1 MADDASDIDNI
12 LAKEDSELARDIE
25 IERILNA
32 FPLDSYSVLDLQ
44 PGVSLDDIKATFKK
58 KSLLIHPDKTSNPRA
73 PDAFD
78 RLKKAQN
85 ALQDDA
91 TREMLDNAFTDA
103 RRILIRERKWT
114 INDERLKSDEFLRDW
129 REKTKE
135 VLVENELRKR
145 KLKKIQME
153 EEGRQKRKMEQEMEE
168 KRLQRAQEKAWEDSR
183 DTRVHQWR
191 EYRKNRNAALA
202 AATKAATISSTTP
215 TIPLSESS
223 GNNNNGN
230 PTANDPSA
238 NKPIPIASSAG
249 VTKKKKKTKKLGLQ
263 VLG

>member
-1 MADDASDIDNI
+1 MANESSDIDAI
-12 LAKEDSELARDIE
+12 LAKEDSALARDTE

-44 PGVSLDDIKATFKK
+44 PGVSLDDIKATFRK
-58 KSLLIHPDKTSNPRA
+58 KSLLIHPDKTTNPRA

-129 REKTKE
+129 RKKTQE

-153 EEGRQKRKMEQEMEE
+153 EEGRQKRKLEQQMEE
-168 KRLQRAQEKAWEDSR
+168 RRLQKEQEKAWEDSR

-191 EYRKNRNAALA
+191 QYRKNRNAAVA
-202 AATKAATISSTTP
+202 AAKASTVASTGPLKTDNTTP
-215 TIPLSESS
+215 SESNS
-223 GNNNNGN
+223 TSNS
-230 PTANDPSA
+230 NDAPV
-238 NKPIPIASSAG
+238 NKPIPVASSAG
-249 VTKKKKKTKKLGLQ
+249 ITKKKKKTKKLGLQ